1 MGKHLNEVNHP
12 RPSQGTPTVGACK
25 VIDPFFRPAV
35 IREKSPSLVFFPE
48 KTTLAFHLF
57 AIVEGTQEESNR
69 IESELDTNDVVQRL
83 DQALFNTGD
92 QCMH

>member
-1 MGKHLNEVNHP
+1 
-12 RPSQGTPTVGACK
+12 
-25 VIDPFFRPAV
+25 
-35 IREKSPSLVFFPE
+35 
-48 KTTLAFHLF
+48 LAFHLF